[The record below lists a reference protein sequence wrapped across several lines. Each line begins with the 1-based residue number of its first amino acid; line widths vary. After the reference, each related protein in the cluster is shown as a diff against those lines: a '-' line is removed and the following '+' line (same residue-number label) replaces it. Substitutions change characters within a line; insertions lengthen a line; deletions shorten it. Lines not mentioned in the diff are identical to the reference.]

1 MSYPVSFPR
10 NFRHKIPLKKK
21 KKDIYRMKLFW
32 TLRVQDHFYAVT
44 AVWQPAIFYFE
55 LYKNHIYIHHSPST

>member
-1 MSYPVSFPR
+1 
-10 NFRHKIPLKKK
+10 
-21 KKDIYRMKLFW
+21 MKLFW